1 MSDRMRV
8 VVWLVVVALCAV
20 FLSQCDGPS
29 TGSGQGGGVDP
40 VSPVPRPTLAPPV
53 SPVVGTIGEVE

>member
-20 FLSQCDGPS
+20 FLSQCDVEE
-29 TGSGQGGGVDP
+29 VDP

>member
-20 FLSQCDGPS
+20 FLSQCDGWERS
-29 TGSGQGGGVDP
+29 ARWNNV
-40 VSPVPRPTLAPPV
+40 A
-53 SPVVGTIGEVE
+53 